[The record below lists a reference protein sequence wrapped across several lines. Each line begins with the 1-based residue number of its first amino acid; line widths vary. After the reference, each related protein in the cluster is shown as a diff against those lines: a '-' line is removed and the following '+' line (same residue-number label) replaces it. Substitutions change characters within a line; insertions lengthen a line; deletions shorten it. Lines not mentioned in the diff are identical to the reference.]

1 MSQPYE
7 VWKVPIGDKSQI
19 EQMGTKRKFWFQN
32 KEGTEKF
39 LFKYNRPDTGEDWSE
54 KIAAEIAELIGLP
67 HAIVELAQCEDQRGV
82 VRGVVSRDFTEMGAK
97 GGLVHGNELLEAL
110 DPDYPSKEFRKVS
123 QHSID
128 NLIRILASR
137 VVRLPDSHSFPSGI
151 GNSVDLFLGYL
162 MLDVFI
168 GNTDRHHE
176 NWGILVRIGEAEREF
191 YAELA
196 PSFDHASSLGRELTE
211 LNRKTRLAGR
221 SGQPTVAM
229 YAIKARSAI
238 YLGRNDAKPLS
249 TLDAF
254 SRFSEHAT
262 NARKIWLDKLQGLS
276 EDSLRECVERVPSD
290 ILSRSSA
297 EFVYQLLLFN
307 RERLLNL

>member
-1 MSQPYE
+1 MSQPYG
-7 VWKVPIGDKSQI
+7 VWTVRIGDKSQI
-19 EQMGTKRKFWFQN
+19 EQMGTKPKFWVFN
-32 KEGTEKF
+32 DEGTEQF
-39 LFKYNRPDTGEDWSE
+39 LFKYNRPNTGEDWSE

-67 HAIVELAQCEDQRGV
+67 HAIVELAQCEAE
-82 VRGVVSRDFTEMGAK
+82 RGVVSKDFTEMGAK
-97 GGLVHGNELLEAL
+97 GSLVHGNELLVVI
-110 DPDYPSKEFRKVS
+110 DSDYPSNQFRKVS

-128 NLIRILASR
+128 NLVKALSR
-137 VVRLPDSHSFPSGI
+137 KYIRLPDSHSFPSGI

-162 MLDVFI
+162 MLDAFV

-176 NWGILVRIGEAEREF
+176 NWGILFRTGESEGEF
-191 YAELA
+191 YTELA

-211 LNRKTRLAGR
+211 PRREALLAGGG
-221 SGQPTVAM
+221 GQSTVAM
-229 YAIKARSAI
+229 YGRRARSAI
-238 YLGRNDAKPLS
+238 YLRTGDKEPLL

-254 SRFSEHAT
+254 SRFSEYAT
-262 NARKIWLDKLQGLS
+262 NARKIWLDILKGLS
-276 EDSLRECVERVPSD
+276 EDSLRECVERVPPD

>member
-1 MSQPYE
+1 VSQPYE
-7 VWKVPIGDKSQI
+7 VRTVHKEDQSQI

-32 KEGTEKF
+32 KEGTEQF

-67 HAIVELAQCEDQRGV
+67 HAVVELAQCEDQRGV
-82 VRGVVSRDFTEMGAK
+82 VSRDFTENRAK
-97 GGLVHGNELLEAL
+97 GALIHGNELLVMI

-128 NLIRILASR
+128 NLIRALSSR
-137 VVRLPDSHSFPSGI
+137 IIRLPDSHSFSPGI
-151 GNSVDLFLGYL
+151 VNSVDLFLGYL
-162 MLDVFI
+162 MLDVFV

-176 NWGILVRIGEAEREF
+176 NWGILVRIGEAEGELHV
-191 YAELA
+191 ELA

-211 LNRKTRLAGR
+211 SRRETLLAGKG
-221 SGQPTVAM
+221 GQGTVAM
-229 YAIKARSAI
+229 YASRAPSAI
-238 YLGRNDAKPLS
+238 YLGTEDRKPLL

-262 NARKIWLDKLQGLS
+262 NAKRIWLDKLEGLS
-276 EDSLRECVERVPSD
+276 EDSLRECVERVPLD

-297 EFVYQLLLFN
+297 EFVYQLLLYN

>member
-1 MSQPYE
+1 VSQPYE

-19 EQMGTKRKFWFQN
+19 EQIGTKPKFWFRVVN
-32 KEGTEKF
+32 KEGTEQF
-39 LFKYNRPDTGEDWSE
+39 LFKYNRPNTGEDWSE

-67 HAIVELAQCEDQRGV
+67 HAVVELAQCEDK
-82 VRGVVSRDFTEMGAK
+82 RGVVSKDFTEMRAK
-97 GGLVHGNELLEAL
+97 GSLVHGNELLEAL

-128 NLIRILASR
+128 NLIKVLSSR
-137 VVRLPDSHSFPSGI
+137 VIRLPDSHSFPSGI

-162 MLDVFI
+162 MLDVFV
-168 GNTDRHHE
+168 GNTDRHHQ
-176 NWGILVRIGEAEREF
+176 NWGILGRIGEPEGEF
-191 YAELA
+191 HIELA

-211 LNRKTRLAGR
+211 PRREALLAGGG
-221 SGQPTVAM
+221 GQSTVAM
-229 YAIKARSAI
+229 YGRRARSAI
-238 YLGRNDAKPLS
+238 YLRTGDKKPLL

-262 NARKIWLDKLQGLS
+262 NARRIWLDKVKGLS
-276 EDSLRECVERVPSD
+276 EDSLRECVERVPPD

-297 EFVYQLLLFN
+297 EFVCQLLLFN

>member
-1 MSQPYE
+1 
-7 VWKVPIGDKSQI
+7 
-19 EQMGTKRKFWFQN
+19 MGTKPKFWVLN
-32 KEGTEKF
+32 EEGTEQF
-39 LFKYNRPDTGEDWSE
+39 LFKYNRPNTGEDWSE

-67 HAIVELAQCEDQRGV
+67 HAVTELAQCEAQRGI
-82 VRGVVSRDFTEMGAK
+82 VSKDFTEMGAK
-97 GGLVHGNELLEAL
+97 GSLVHGNELLVVI
-110 DPDYPSKEFRKVS
+110 DSDYPSKKFRKVS

-128 NLIRILASR
+128 NLIKILSSR
-137 VVRLPDSHSFPSGI
+137 LIRLPDSHSFASGI

-162 MLDVFI
+162 MLDVFV

-176 NWGILVRIGEAEREF
+176 NWGILVRTGESEEEI

-211 LNRKTRLAGR
+211 PRREALLAGR
-221 SGQPTVAM
+221 GGQSTVAM
-229 YAIKARSAI
+229 YASRARSAI
-238 YLGRNDAKPLS
+238 YFRTGDAKPLL

-254 SRFSEHAT
+254 SRFSEYST
-262 NARKIWLDKLQGLS
+262 NARKIWLDKLKGLS
-276 EDSLRECVERVPSD
+276 EDSLRECVERVPPD
-290 ILSRSSA
+290 ILSRRSA

>member
-1 MSQPYE
+1 MSQPYK
-7 VWKVPIGDKSQI
+7 VWIVHKEDQSQI

-32 KEGTEKF
+32 KEGTEQF
-39 LFKYNRPDTGEDWSE
+39 LFKYNRPNTGEDWSE

-67 HAIVELAQCEDQRGV
+67 HAVVELAQCEGQRGV
-82 VRGVVSRDFTEMGAK
+82 VSKDFTEMEAK
-97 GGLVHGNELLEAL
+97 GALVHGNELLEAL
-110 DPDYPSKEFRKVS
+110 DPDYPSKEFRNVS

-128 NLIRILASR
+128 NLIRILSSR

-162 MLDVFI
+162 MLDVFV

-196 PSFDHASSLGRELTE
+196 PSFDHASSLGRELMESRRET
-211 LNRKTRLAGR
+211 LLAGKG
-221 SGQPTVAM
+221 GQGNVAM
-229 YAIKARSAI
+229 YASRAPSAI
-238 YLGRNDAKPLS
+238 YLGTEDRKPLL

-254 SRFSEHAT
+254 SRFSDHAP
-262 NARKIWLDKLQGLS
+262 NARKIWLDKLNGLQ
-276 EDSLRECVERVPSD
+276 EDSMRECVGRVPSD

-297 EFVYQLLLFN
+297 EFVCQLLLYN